1 MTVPLLGRRRQAQRR
16 NPAADP
22 GEGFGAAARAPYYE
36 RVFGTTILEH
46 AGENEGGTAASRGG
60 LGRTAERFP
69 PGGRIG
75 SPTGAARPLA
85 ALARLEAAM
94 RIATRRLLLPLVA
107 VLAAVAI
114 LGVVVVL
121 TRVVG
126 TVATTDLVMIWNRD
140 ELGLVP
146 ARSRPGTGAQLR
158 LDLTVTPAANRA
170 LAVVHM
176 RNLTTRRVALIGT
189 LQLLVSGPGPPPVS
203 RQRLNRPL
211 A

>member
-107 VLAAVAI
+107 VLAAVARSEEH
-114 LGVVVVL
+114 
-121 TRVVG
+121 TS
-126 TVATTDLVMIWNRD
+126 
-140 ELGLVP
+140 ELQ
-146 ARSRPGTGAQLR
+146 SRPHLVCR
-158 LDLTVTPAANRA
+158 LL
-170 LAVVHM
+170 LEKKKK
-176 RNLTTRRVALIGT
+176 NLHHDAKTQTKKNNKT
-189 LQLLVSGPGPPPVS
+189 
-203 RQRLNRPL
+203 
-211 A
+211 

>member
-1 MTVPLLGRRRQAQRR
+1 MPRARSSARLPVEMNSIGMTGPSPLMRMTEPLP
-16 NPAADP
+16 NC
-22 GEGFGAAARAPYYE
+22 FSICSRATSSA
-36 RVFGTTILEH
+36 F
-46 AGENEGGTAASRGG
+46 SR
-60 LGRTAERFP
+60 
-69 PGGRIG
+69 

-121 TRVVG
+121 TREDRLAEAGSGAAAVGAASGQVGTPGAARQGTAVPGDPAGNPATAGLPRVVG

-158 LDLTVTPAANRA
+158 
-170 LAVVHM
+170 
-176 RNLTTRRVALIGT
+176 
-189 LQLLVSGPGPPPVS
+189 
-203 RQRLNRPL
+203 
-211 A
+211 

>member
-1 MTVPLLGRRRQAQRR
+1 
-16 NPAADP
+16 
-22 GEGFGAAARAPYYE
+22 
-36 RVFGTTILEH
+36 
-46 AGENEGGTAASRGG
+46 
-60 LGRTAERFP
+60 
-69 PGGRIG
+69 
-75 SPTGAARPLA
+75 
-85 ALARLEAAM
+85 M

-121 TRVVG
+121 TREDRLAEAGSGAAAVGAASGQVGTPGAARQGTAVPGDPAGNPATAGLPRVVG

-146 ARSRPGTGAQLR
+146 ARSGPGTGAQLR

-170 LAVVHM
+170 LAVVRM
-176 RNLTTRRVALIGT
+176 RNLTTRPVALIGT
-189 LQLLVSGPGPPPVS
+189 LQLLVSGPGAPPVS

-211 A
+211 AVGGTSTVTLAFRPGGTGAYRVRAVFTP